1 MSNFGHKS
9 AGLLLMV
16 VCWFSASSEAR
27 VAFREDAPVPSPV
40 SEQVPFRLFRD
51 YLIVVQGT
59 LGDLAGRSLLIDT
72 GSDPTVVDRSVAKR
86 LRLNEKPSRLSQLN
100 RDSRAASSILPSLVL
115 GPIRANSLPVLVA
128 DLSFVQR
135 ELGVRIDAIVGLDV
149 LRSRNFAID
158 YESKQIIF
166 GELPISTDSVRFE
179 TAPPLVTVKMQLEG
193 KPLRLLVDTGAS
205 GLTLFAED
213 DHPRGLPLMRV
224 EGAENISGSFV
235 RSEIYVSLH
244 LGHFERRRQSA
255 FLVQANT
262 TGRRNFDGLLSLPA
276 IGIKEVAFDFERGV
290 LSWR

>member
-1 MSNFGHKS
+1 MSNFGWKS
-9 AGLLLMV
+9 AGLLLV
-16 VCWFSASSEAR
+16 VVWGFSGLSEAR
-27 VAFREDAPVPSPV
+27 VAFRDDAPSPFPV

-59 LGDLAGRSLLIDT
+59 LGDMAGRSLLIDT
-72 GSDPTVVDRSVAKR
+72 GADPTVVDRSVARR
-86 LRLNEKPSRLSQLN
+86 LGLSEKPSRLSQLN
-100 RDSRAASSILPSLVL
+100 RDSRAASSVLPSLVL
-115 GPIRANSLPVLVA
+115 GPIRASSLPVLVA

-158 YESKQIIF
+158 YQSKKIIF
-166 GELPISTDSVRFE
+166 GELPISSDSVRFE

-193 KPLRLLVDTGAS
+193 KPLRFLVDTGAS

-213 DHPRGLPLMRV
+213 EHPRGLPLVRV

-244 LGHFERRRQSA
+244 LGHIERRRQSA
-255 FLVQANT
+255 FLVQANASVQ
-262 TGRRNFDGLLSLPA
+262 RNFDGLLSLPA
-276 IGIKEVAFDFERGV
+276 LGIKQVAFDFDRGV